1 MMTECLI
8 VAQLGVLVLDLDLG
22 VFFFW
27 RHGIPGIL
35 TIFSG
40 VLVFCELP

>member
-8 VAQLGVLVLDLDLG
+8 VARLGVLDLDLG

-27 RHGIPGIL
+27 RQGIPGIL

-40 VLVFCELP
+40 VLVFC